1 MASRG
6 GSIAEVWVVDRGSV
20 LEKYIASQ
28 HRRGE
33 GGGRRVGGKE
43 ERERGTE
50 GEKKLQ
56 AGVHG
61 R

>member
-1 MASRG
+1 MG

-28 HRRGE
+28 KRRGE
-33 GGGRRVGGKE
+33 GGGRGKE
-43 ERERGTE
+43 EREQRSE
-50 GEKKLQ
+50 GVKKLQ
-56 AGVHG
+56 AGIHG